1 VVVEPVFQSSIN
13 TYMKKILT
21 QYLWAFL
28 IVLILTVISIS
39 LFPEKKN
46 RLEFIDEEIKKVQ
59 EKKKILTQK
68 EIELEKLATE
78 KDWEQV
84 DKDSNK

>member
-1 VVVEPVFQSSIN
+1 
-13 TYMKKILT
+13 MKKILT
-21 QYLWAFL
+21 QYLWTFL

-84 DKDSNK
+84 DKDKDK

>member
-1 VVVEPVFQSSIN
+1 
-13 TYMKKILT
+13 M
-21 QYLWAFL
+21 
-28 IVLILTVISIS
+28 
-39 LFPEKKN
+39 FPEKKN

-84 DKDSNK
+84 DKDKDK

>member
-1 VVVEPVFQSSIN
+1 
-13 TYMKKILT
+13 MKKILT
-21 QYLWAFL
+21 QYLWTFL